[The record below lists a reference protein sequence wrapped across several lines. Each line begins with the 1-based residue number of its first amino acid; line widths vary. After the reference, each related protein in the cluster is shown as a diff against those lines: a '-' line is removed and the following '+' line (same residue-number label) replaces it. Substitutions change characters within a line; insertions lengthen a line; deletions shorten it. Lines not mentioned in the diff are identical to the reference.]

1 MTAKLIFIFF
11 SNFLFKRVN
20 ITFSFLFII
29 FWIVAKSISSSIFK
43 ELLTHAGKIS
53 HEMAISKSEL
63 EFKKFKDEQKKIE
76 KIQSLKELEE
86 DIKRLKW

>member
-1 MTAKLIFIFF
+1 
-11 SNFLFKRVN
+11 
-20 ITFSFLFII
+20 
-29 FWIVAKSISSSIFK
+29 
-43 ELLTHAGKIS
+43 
-53 HEMAISKSEL
+53 MAISKSEL

>member
-1 MTAKLIFIFF
+1 
-11 SNFLFKRVN
+11 
-20 ITFSFLFII
+20 
-29 FWIVAKSISSSIFK
+29 
-43 ELLTHAGKIS
+43 
-53 HEMAISKSEL
+53 MAIAKSEL